1 MEATMT
7 TLQPD
12 HSLADAVCA
21 AHVAA
26 WRETRFSVARY
37 CRQQRIAC
45 AVFVRWV
52 MAIEAAESPVNAEE
66 LSPRARRRERGI
78 RLPTTMKNQAT
89 QAFWAMHVEAL
100 NWSGMRLRAY
110 ANALHLSHYSLKKW
124 RDRIAA
130 GKVEGDW
137 RRLLH
142 PSARPPLST
151 GARPSAKP
159 ETPENRLTD
168 TSGAD
173 LETAIRLTR
182 RSFSHEEKLAVVLE
196 TERAGATV
204 SGVAREHRL
213 VPSTLF
219 RWRVELGFSHSPARP
234 ARLVAVQLETAT
246 AGNAGK
252 PILALDDL
260 LPQPPGMKAI
270 ELADGRRVYAPA
282 DADPEA
288 VRRRVEAAP

>member
-1 MEATMT
+1 MT
-7 TLQPD
+7 SPQPD

-21 AHVAA
+21 AHVSA
-26 WRETRFSVARY
+26 WRESRFSVVRY
-37 CRQQRIAC
+37 CRQQRIAR

-52 MAIEAAESPVNAEE
+52 MAVEAAESPVNAEE

-151 GARPSAKP
+151 SARPSA
-159 ETPENRLTD
+159 
-168 TSGAD
+168 
-173 LETAIRLTR
+173 TR
-182 RSFSHEEKLAVVLE
+182 N
-196 TERAGATV
+196 
-204 SGVAREHRL
+204 
-213 VPSTLF
+213 P
-219 RWRVELGFSHSPARP
+219 
-234 ARLVAVQLETAT
+234 
-246 AGNAGK
+246 GK
-252 PILALDDL
+252 PLD
-260 LPQPPGMKAI
+260 GH
-270 ELADGRRVYAPA
+270 
-282 DADPEA
+282 
-288 VRRRVEAAP
+288 VRRRSRIRDPFDPPELQPGGEAGCGPGDGTCWRDRLGRRARTSSGAQHTLPLARRVGVRPPARKAGETGRGTA

>member
-1 MEATMT
+1 MT

-26 WRETRFSVARY
+26 WRESRFSVARY
-37 CRQQRIAC
+37 CRQQRIAR
-45 AVFVRWV
+45 AGFVRWV
-52 MAIEAAESPVNAEE
+52 IAVEATESPVNAEE
-66 LSPRARRRERGI
+66 LSPLARRRERGI
-78 RLPTTMKNQAT
+78 KLPTTMKNQAT

-110 ANALHLSHYSLKKW
+110 ANALHLSRYSLKKW

-151 GARPSAKP
+151 SARPSAKP
-159 ETPENRLTD
+159 ETPETSLTD

-173 LETAIRLTR
+173 LETAIRSTR
-182 RSFSHEEKLAVVLE
+182 RSFSQKEKLALVLE

-219 RWRVELGFSHSPARP
+219 RWRVELGFGHPRARP
-234 ARLVAVQLETAT
+234 AKLAAVQLETAT

-260 LPQPPGMKAI
+260 MPQPPGMKAI
-270 ELADGRRVYAPA
+270 ELADGRRVYAPP
-282 DADPEA
+282 DPDPEA
-288 VRRRVEAAP
+288 GRRHVEAAP

>member
-1 MEATMT
+1 MSTP
-7 TLQPD
+7 QPD
-12 HSLADAVCA
+12 HLHADAVCA

-26 WRETRFSVARY
+26 WRETRRSVASY
-37 CRQQRIAC
+37 CRRQRLVRP
-45 AVFVRWV
+45 VFVRWIIAV
-52 MAIEAAESPVNAEE
+52 EAAESPVNAEE
-66 LSPRARRRERGI
+66 RSPRLRRRERGI
-78 RLPTTMKNQAT
+78 TLPTTMKNQAT

-110 ANALHLSHYSLKKW
+110 ASALNLSHHSLKKW

-142 PSARPPLST
+142 PSARPLLST
-151 GARPSAKP
+151 SARPSAKP
-159 ETPENRLTD
+159 ETLEISLTGA
-168 TSGAD
+168 SGGD
-173 LETAIRLTR
+173 LKTAVRTRR
-182 RSFSHEEKLAVVLE
+182 RSFSQKEKLALVLE

-234 ARLVAVQLETAT
+234 AKLVAVQLETAI
-246 AGNAGK
+246 AGNTGK
-252 PILALDDL
+252 QVLVLDEL
-260 LPQPPGMKAI
+260 LPQPPGTRAI
-270 ELADGRRVYAPA
+270 ELNDGRRVYAPA
-282 DADPEA
+282 DADPSA
-288 VRRRVEAAP
+288 VRLHVETAS

>member
-1 MEATMT
+1 MT
-7 TLQPD
+7 TPQPD

-26 WRETRFSVARY
+26 WRESRFSIARY
-37 CRQQRIAC
+37 CRQQRIPR
-45 AVFVRWV
+45 AVLVRWV
-52 MAIEAAESPVNAEE
+52 IAVEAAESPVNAEE

-130 GKVEGDW
+130 GTIEGDW

-142 PSARPPLST
+142 PSARPLLST
-151 GARPSAKP
+151 SARPSAKP
-159 ETPENRLTD
+159 ETLGISLTGA
-168 TSGAD
+168 SGAD
-173 LETAIRLTR
+173 LKIAVRTRR
-182 RSFSHEEKLAVVLE
+182 RSFSQKEKLALVLE

-234 ARLVAVQLETAT
+234 AKLVAVQLETAI
-246 AGNAGK
+246 AGNTGK
-252 PILALDDL
+252 QALVLDEL
-260 LPQPPGMKAI
+260 LPQPPGTRAI
-270 ELADGRRVYAPA
+270 ELNDGRRVYAPA
-282 DADPEA
+282 DADPSA
-288 VRRRVEAAP
+288 VRRHVETAS

>member
-1 MEATMT
+1 MT
-7 TLQPD
+7 TPQPD

-26 WRETRFSVARY
+26 WRESRFSIARY
-37 CRQQRIAC
+37 CRQQRIPR
-45 AVFVRWV
+45 AVLVRWV
-52 MAIEAAESPVNAEE
+52 IAVEAAESPVNAEE

-78 RLPTTMKNQAT
+78 KLPTTMKNQAT

-110 ANALHLSHYSLKKW
+110 ANALQLSHHSLKKW

-130 GKVEGDW
+130 GKFEGDW

-142 PSARPPLST
+142 PSARPLLST
-151 GARPSAKP
+151 SSRPSAKL
-159 ETPENRLTD
+159 ETPENSLTAASR
-168 TSGAD
+168 TG
-173 LETAIRLTR
+173 LGTPIRSTR
-182 RSFSHEEKLAVVLE
+182 RSFSQKEKLALVLE

-234 ARLVAVQLETAT
+234 AKLVAVQLETAI

-252 PILALDDL
+252 QVLVLDEL
-260 LPQPPGMKAI
+260 LPQPPGTRAI
-270 ELADGRRVYAPA
+270 ELNDGRRVYAPA
-282 DADPEA
+282 DADPSA
-288 VRRRVEAAP
+288 VRLHVETAS